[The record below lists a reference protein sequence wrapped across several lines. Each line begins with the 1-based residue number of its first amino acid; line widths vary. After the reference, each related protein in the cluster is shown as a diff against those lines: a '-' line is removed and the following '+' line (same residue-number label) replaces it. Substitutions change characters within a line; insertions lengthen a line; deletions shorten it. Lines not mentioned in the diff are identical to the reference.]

1 MASFQKYETKDGSRW
16 LYKYY
21 GAINPETGKRKPS
34 TKRGFRTKKEAQ
46 LDAAQ
51 VEKEIA
57 DGTFTVLDKFVTFKE
72 VYNLW
77 YATNSPGFKPPTRKS
92 VKSKFK
98 QQLLPHFGE
107 LKMKDITKAY
117 CQEVINKM
125 SKKIKTVDNMKMYA
139 NQIFEFAIEQDI
151 IKSNPMKKSKIPK
164 PEEEHYASDADSE
177 RNYWER
183 HEAKKFLGITKREC
197 EYRDYAIFHT
207 SIYTGGRKG
216 EVLAIGELDIDFKAK
231 TITYDK
237 TLYFEDGIF
246 YTLTSK
252 TAASRRVLRADDT
265 TLGVLKKLLTIQKER
280 QLARNESGPI
290 KFLFTRNDG
299 VTPLRLAY
307 PNDLLDSLVKK
318 HNLHPITVHGLR
330 HTHASMQFEAG
341 ATIKEVQE
349 QLGHSDIK
357 ITMNVYT
364 HVTKAVKEVKA
375 NRFEKF
381 MESEQPITGSNVVE
395 FKRGE

>member
-1 MASFQKYETKDGSRW
+1 M
-16 LYKYY
+16 
-21 GAINPETGKRKPS
+21 
-34 TKRGFRTKKEAQ
+34 
-46 LDAAQ
+46 
-51 VEKEIA
+51 
-57 DGTFTVLDKFVTFKE
+57 
-72 VYNLW
+72 
-77 YATNSPGFKPPTRKS
+77 
-92 VKSKFK
+92 
-98 QQLLPHFGE
+98 
-107 LKMKDITKAY
+107 
-117 CQEVINKM
+117 
-125 SKKIKTVDNMKMYA
+125 
-139 NQIFEFAIEQDI
+139 
-151 IKSNPMKKSKIPK
+151 
-164 PEEEHYASDADSE
+164 
-177 RNYWER
+177 
-183 HEAKKFLGITKREC
+183 
-197 EYRDYAIFHT
+197 FHA

-237 TLYFEDGIF
+237 TLYFEDGTF

-290 KFLFTRNDG
+290 KFLFTRDDG

-318 HNLHPITVHGLR
+318 HNLHPISVHGLR